1 MSNDPA
7 EPDDTRR
14 PARSA
19 AVLAVAAIAV
29 AIAIAIGGG
38 SWQGGRAGGVKP
50 VRLVL
55 DANAA
60 SPELLASLPR
70 VGPGLAKSIV
80 AERARGPFRSI
91 RDLDRRVR
99 GIGPVTR
106 AALAP
111 HLRFADAAAAP

>member
-7 EPDDTRR
+7 GPTDTRR
-14 PARSA
+14 PGRTA
-19 AVLAVAAIAV
+19 AVIAV
-29 AIAIAIGGG
+29 IALVVAGVI
-38 SWQGGRAGGVKP
+38 AGGAGQGERSTPVEP

-55 DANAA
+55 DANGA
-60 SPELLASLPR
+60 SVELLASLPR

-80 AERARGPFRSI
+80 AERTRGPYRSI

-106 AALAP
+106 AGIAP
-111 HLRFADAAAAP
+111 HLRFPDAAPAP